1 MTMIFGWKYNK
12 EYLMKKKYT
21 KKQITEA
28 IAYWQKQLNESSLL
42 TWQNAYNRLS
52 SEPVP
57 ELNQDRIALV
67 NDKCGNMIVPD
78 TVTIGE
84 LYDTIKDYVKD
95 DQINIEFFARV

>member
-1 MTMIFGWKYNK
+1 
-12 EYLMKKKYT
+12 MKKKYT

-42 TWQNAYNRLS
+42 SWQLAYDRLS
-52 SEPVP
+52 QGEPLP
-57 ELNQDRIALV
+57 KQKQDKNIALT

-84 LYDTIKDYVKD
+84 LYDAIKVFYKNGRDRINFGQD
-95 DQINIEFFARV
+95 RINIEFVTRV

>member
-1 MTMIFGWKYNK
+1 
-12 EYLMKKKYT
+12 MKKKYT

-42 TWQNAYNRLS
+42 TWQLAYDRLS
-52 SEPVP
+52 QGEPIP
-57 ELNQDRIALV
+57 KQNQDKNIALV

-84 LYDTIKDYVKD
+84 LYDAIKDFYKNGRD
-95 DQINIEFFARV
+95 RINIEFVTRV